1 MIDLINLDQPPLYA
15 YDFKTRTLLVFDG
28 IEVTGG
34 SKPVRKLWQAQPTNS
49 FLSSVKPLVF
59 WSNSPYEAA
68 SAYVFA
74 RKGTWLYRFSK
85 VDFMLSKKMGLKGEF
100 GHSEFTD
107 PDSLANLS
115 TQWFFTIIEAWQ
127 AGGNA

>member
-1 MIDLINLDQPPLYA
+1 MIDLNNFDDLPLYA
-15 YDFKTRTLLVFDG
+15 FDFRSRKLLTFDG
-28 IEVTGG
+28 TEVTG
-34 SKPVRKLWQAQPTNS
+34 LAQPIRKVWSAQSTVS
-49 FLSSVKPLVF
+49 FLSAIKPAIF
-59 WSNSPYEAA
+59 WSTSPYEAA
-68 SAYVFA
+68 STYVFA
-74 RKGTWLYRFSK
+74 RKGAWLYRFSK

>member
-1 MIDLINLDQPPLYA
+1 MIDLSNISEFDAPLYA
-15 YDFKTRTLLVFDG
+15 YDFRARTLLTFDG
-28 IEVTGG
+28 KEVTG
-34 SKPVRKLWQAQPTNS
+34 LAQPIRKVWSTQSTAS
-49 FLSSVKPLVF
+49 FLSAIKPLVF

-85 VDFMLSKKMGLKGEF
+85 VDYFLARKNGLKGVF

-115 TQWFFTIIEAWQ
+115 TLWFFTVIEAWQ
-127 AGGNA
+127 AY